1 MFDDLTLPFG
11 EEDEPAPVGR
21 IQARF
26 EEFHRKNPHV
36 YEILE
41 ELAAE
46 WLAGHQAVGV
56 KMLWEVL
63 RWRLGVRTDV
73 DEAEYRLCNDYT
85 SRYARLLIAK
95 HPEWADRIHTRQ
107 LRAA

>member
-1 MFDDLTLPFG
+1 MLDDLTLPFD
-11 EEDEPAPVGR
+11 EDREPAPIGR
-21 IQARF
+21 IQAAF

-36 YEILE
+36 YRILE

-46 WLAGHQAVGV
+46 WLARHQAVGV

-73 DEAEYRLCNDYT
+73 DETEYRLSNNYT
-85 SRYARLLIAK
+85 SRYARLLLAN
-95 HPEWADRIHTRQ
+95 HPEWRERIHVRQ